1 MRRILFLTIV
11 TLVGLCGVAEAQS
24 IQHVKQRMGATQGV
38 VNVVEQPDAETVVKA
53 VEGRTHRTH
62 VQGYT
67 ILLFSDNSP
76 VAREN
81 AFKAKEAFELNFR
94 GKELEMFYESPSFYV
109 TTGAYITMEE
119 AVVELNVFRSI
130 FPKAILQTKE
140 FELKEFAAK
149 RDISIRELRRQAQQS
164 PKLDTLAVD
173 SQQMVIDTLV
183 GRVFQP
189 DK

>member
-1 MRRILFLTIV
+1 MTIV
-11 TLVGLCGVAEAQS
+11 ALVGLCGVAEAQS
-24 IQHVKQRMGATQGV
+24 IQRVKQRMGATPGV
-38 VNVVEQPDAETVVKA
+38 VNIVEQPDAEAVVKA
-53 VEGRTHRTH
+53 VDGRHRRTH

-76 VAREN
+76 LAREN

-94 GKELEMFYESPSFYV
+94 GRKLEMFYESPSFYV

-119 AVVELNVFRSI
+119 AVVELNIFRSI

-140 FELKEFAAK
+140 FEIKEFAAK
-149 RDISIRELRRQAQQS
+149 QDISIRELRRRHEFEPQVQIDS
-164 PKLDTLAVD
+164 VAVD
-173 SQQMVIDTLV
+173 SQQMVVDTLV

-189 DK
+189 LQ